1 MNRMKLTLLMG
12 ACFLLCCLAGKTN
25 MSEAADKKTKKE
37 TPLLTTCVCNQVP
50 LGPVGTNLWAWMAYR
65 YQYEDD
71 CAAATAV
78 SIINY
83 APLDSYPET
92 LCVGSGACGDTCSQA
107 RKDKQKKSKGT
118 EPAFR
123 HYMHPLPARPSA
135 RLDLYPPET
144 DFHYE
149 VVSTRFMQFGTA
161 APDLKC
167 AKLFLI
173 CLSKSENPTDQ
184 SDAIYFWYGFEVEK
198 FDKSQD
204 KTSIKLPFGY
214 CERRAP
220 YHIEDRSGGWSAGVC
235 REFSLINY
243 GGSQYLIRFNH

>member
-1 MNRMKLTLLMG
+1 MNRMKLTLIMG
-12 ACFLLCCLAGKTN
+12 TCFLLCCLAGKTN
-25 MSEAADKKTKKE
+25 TSEAADKQTKKE

-92 LCVGSGACGDTCSQA
+92 LCVGSGACGASCTQA
-107 RKDKQKKSKGT
+107 KSKKQKSKT
-118 EPAFR
+118 EPTIR

-144 DFHYE
+144 DFHFE
-149 VVSTRFMQFGTA
+149 VVNTRFLQFGGA
-161 APDLKC
+161 APDLKY

-173 CLSKSENPTDQ
+173 CLSQSEKPTEQ
-184 SDAIYFWYGFEVEK
+184 ADAIYFWYGFEVDHIE
-198 FDKSQD
+198 KSQVG
-204 KTSIKLPFGY
+204 SAIHLPYGY
-214 CERRAP
+214 CEKKTL
-220 YHIEDRSGGWSAGVC
+220 YQIEDPSGRWTEGEC
-235 REFSLINY
+235 REFTLFNY